1 MRQIKFLKSTALV
14 MAITLLASCKDY
26 LDINVSPNNV
36 LDSPL
41 ELILPAATATVGFIS
56 GSDMHRYTALISQ
69 QFSGQGQGIATQT
82 QEYERYNIQG
92 SDLNNVWN
100 ILYAGALADLE
111 LIIRKAEAEGS
122 PHYAGVAKVLKAY
135 LFQIIV
141 DAWGDA
147 PYSEAFG
154 FAQNTKPKFDNGQA
168 IYADLERLLDE
179 AITNLNAAT
188 STKSPDANASTIFPA
203 PFSTSKARWIKTAN
217 TLKLRLLLHQRKLPG
232 VMDKINAFLA
242 TNPSFIDAN
251 ADNFQMAFLNE
262 ARRQNP
268 IHQFE
273 VDRVNQFFPNK
284 TLVDLMNNTSDPRR
298 RFYFTPFPF
307 TRENPQYKGAAGG
320 DPPALTY
327 SRMHVYLRGDTTNT
341 TPVTPMANG
350 AISPTAYTY
359 NGTAPVRMITAA
371 EYNFM
376 RAELALFGAPGD
388 AETFFRNGIRLSM
401 QAANVPTAEIDAY
414 LAANGSLTGSN
425 DEKLKKI
432 IEEKFVA
439 LYGVVMEPWNDWRR
453 TGYPVISAP
462 SNALYP
468 QPLRSL
474 FYPQSEID
482 LNPNAPRQKE
492 PNTLSQPFVF
502 WDK

>member
-14 MAITLLASCKDY
+14 LAITLLASCKDY

-41 ELILPAATATVGFIS
+41 ELILPSVTATVGFIS

-82 QEYERYNIQG
+82 QEFERYNIQG

-100 ILYAGALADLE
+100 ILYAGALADIE

-141 DAWGDA
+141 DAWGTA

-154 FAQNTKPKFDNGQA
+154 FAQNTKPKFDDGQV

-179 AITNLNAAT
+179 AITNLNATT
-188 STKSPDANASTIFPA
+188 SVKSPDAAASTIFPA
-203 PFSTSKARWIKTAN
+203 AFSTSRARWIKTAN

-232 VMDKINAFLA
+232 GMDKINAFLA

-284 TLVDLMNNTSDPRR
+284 TLVDLMNSTSDPRR

-307 TRENPQYKGAAGG
+307 TRENPQYKGAVGG

-327 SRMHVYLRGDTTNT
+327 SRMHIYLRGDTTNT

-401 QAANVPTAEIDAY
+401 QAANVPSAEIDAY
-414 LAANGSLTGSN
+414 LAANGSLIGSN
-425 DEKLKKI
+425 EDKLRRV

-453 TGYPVISAP
+453 TGYPTISAP
-462 SNALYP
+462 VNALYP